1 MGGVKMNNPKF
12 SIIVPVYN
20 AEATI
25 GRTIDI
31 LRELDYE
38 EYEVVLVNDG
48 STDQT
53 QEIIQELIENDERFE
68 LITTTN
74 QGPGLAR
81 NEGIRQSKGEYLLF
95 FDADDTPV
103 KTILSDYDHLLEKS
117 PKADL
122 VVSSFVFRTM
132 DEGKIVSEKENLVTE
147 YHYLTHEEFIKD
159 MYQLMNEQLMYVVW
173 NKCYRSDILKNNQ
186 ILFKTYN
193 SCEDRIFNL
202 HYYEYCHQVIMNPK
216 VEYIYEFEGGK
227 GITNQYRPNKFE
239 TFKEFYS
246 LSNTVTDDINKD
258 GMAALF
264 LKGVMS
270 VILSILET
278 ETRTTS
284 QKKSEIEHILSDAS
298 VIEATKIANTDTI
311 IRKLTKKF
319 FQLPKGLS
327 YFSIKTIASLQKTN
341 PRLIALLKRKY

>member
-31 LRELDYE
+31 LKELTYE

-53 QEIIQELIENDERFE
+53 QVIIQELIENDERFE

-81 NEGIRQSKGEYLLF
+81 NEGIRQSKGDYLLF

-186 ILFKTYN
+186 ILFKNYN

-246 LSNTVTDDINKD
+246 LANTVTDDTNKD

-264 LKGVMS
+264 LKGVIS
-270 VILSILET
+270 VILSILDT

>member
-31 LRELDYE
+31 LKELTYE

-81 NEGIRQSKGEYLLF
+81 NEGIRQSKGDYLLF

-186 ILFKTYN
+186 ILFKNYN

-239 TFKEFYS
+239 TFEEFYS
-246 LSNTVTDDINKD
+246 LANTVTDDTNKD

-264 LKGVMS
+264 LKGVIS

>member
-1 MGGVKMNNPKF
+1 MNNPKF

-25 GRTIDI
+25 GRTIRT
-31 LRELDYE
+31 LKELDYE
-38 EYEVVLVNDG
+38 EYEVVLINDG
-48 STDQT
+48 STDRT
-53 QEIIQELIENDERFE
+53 QEIVQELIEGDKRFE

-81 NEGIRQSKGEYLLF
+81 NEGIRQSNGEYLLF

-103 KTILSDYDHLLEKS
+103 KTILSDYAQLLKKN

-122 VVSSFVFRTM
+122 VVSSFIFRTM

-147 YHYLTHEEFIKD
+147 YHYLTHEEFMKD
-159 MYQLMNEQLMYVVW
+159 MYPLMNKQLMYVVW
-173 NKCYRSDILKNNQ
+173 NKCYRSDIFKNNH

-202 HYYEYCHQVIMNPK
+202 QYYEYCHQVIMNAK

-239 TFKEFYS
+239 TFKEFY
-246 LSNTVTDDINKD
+246 LLANTVTNDTNKA

-264 LKGVMS
+264 LKGSMS

-284 QKKSEIEHILSDAS
+284 QKKSEIEHIFSDAS
-298 VIEATKIANTDTI
+298 VIEAAKIANTDTI
-311 IRKLTKKF
+311 IKKVTKLF
-319 FQLPKGLS
+319 FQLPKGLA
-327 YFSIKTIASLQKTN
+327 YFSIKAIASLHKTS
-341 PRLIALLKRKY
+341 PRLIALLKRNY

>member
-31 LRELDYE
+31 LKELTYE

-81 NEGIRQSKGEYLLF
+81 NEGIRQSKGDYLLF

-186 ILFKTYN
+186 ILFKNYN

-246 LSNTVTDDINKD
+246 LANTVTDDTNKD

-264 LKGVMS
+264 LKGVIS
-270 VILSILET
+270 VILSILDT

>member
-31 LRELDYE
+31 LKEFTYE

-81 NEGIRQSKGEYLLF
+81 NEGIRQSKGDYLLF

-186 ILFKTYN
+186 ILFKNYN

-246 LSNTVTDDINKD
+246 LANTVTDDTNKD

-264 LKGVMS
+264 LKGVIS

-284 QKKSEIEHILSDAS
+284 QKKSEIEHILSDVS

>member
-31 LRELDYE
+31 LKELTYE

-81 NEGIRQSKGEYLLF
+81 NEGIRQSKGDYLLF

-186 ILFKTYN
+186 ILFKNYN

-246 LSNTVTDDINKD
+246 LANTVTDDTNKD

-264 LKGVMS
+264 LKGVIS

>member
-31 LRELDYE
+31 LKELTYE
-38 EYEVVLVNDG
+38 ENEVVLVNDG

-81 NEGIRQSKGEYLLF
+81 NEGIRQSKGDYLLF

-186 ILFKTYN
+186 ILFKNYN
-193 SCEDRIFNL
+193 SCEDR
-202 HYYEYCHQVIMNPK
+202 
-216 VEYIYEFEGGK
+216 
-227 GITNQYRPNKFE
+227 
-239 TFKEFYS
+239 
-246 LSNTVTDDINKD
+246 KD
-258 GMAALF
+258 
-264 LKGVMS
+264 
-270 VILSILET
+270 
-278 ETRTTS
+278 
-284 QKKSEIEHILSDAS
+284 
-298 VIEATKIANTDTI
+298 
-311 IRKLTKKF
+311 
-319 FQLPKGLS
+319 
-327 YFSIKTIASLQKTN
+327 Y
-341 PRLIALLKRKY
+341 

>member
-1 MGGVKMNNPKF
+1 MNNPKF

-31 LRELDYE
+31 LKELTYE

-53 QEIIQELIENDERFE
+53 QVIIQELIENDERFE

-81 NEGIRQSKGEYLLF
+81 NEGIRQSKGDYLLF

-186 ILFKTYN
+186 ILFKNYN

-246 LSNTVTDDINKD
+246 LANTVTDDTNKD

-264 LKGVMS
+264 LKGVIS
-270 VILSILET
+270 VILSILDT

>member
-1 MGGVKMNNPKF
+1 MNNPKF

-31 LRELDYE
+31 LKELDYE

-53 QEIIQELIENDERFE
+53 QEIIQELIENGERFE

-132 DEGKIVSEKENLVTE
+132 DEGRIVSEKENLVTE
-147 YHYLTHEEFIKD
+147 CHYLTHEEFIKD

-246 LSNTVTDDINKD
+246 LANTVTDDINKD
-258 GMAALF
+258 GMAALL
-264 LKGVMS
+264 LKGTTS
-270 VILSILET
+270 VIFSIYST
-278 ETRTTS
+278 SARTS
-284 QKKSEIEHILSDAS
+284 KEKKDEAKQILSDP
-298 VIEATKIANTDTI
+298 VIREAKQIAKTDSSAKKITKLLYNMPAPLFLSAV
-311 IRKLTKKF
+311 KVGSFVEVKM
-319 FQLPKGLS
+319 PGLM
-327 YFSIKTIASLQKTN
+327 A
-341 PRLIALLKRKY
+341 ALKRVY

>member
-31 LRELDYE
+31 LKELDYE

-53 QEIIQELIENDERFE
+53 QKIIQELIENDERFE

-246 LSNTVTDDINKD
+246 LANTVTDDINKD

-278 ETRTTS
+278 ETITTS